1 MGWDSFGVVR
11 FDLGPLLQG
20 QLRIAKLKIAYNS
33 DWCLGADNSKNKASL
48 WRWQRELLLLS
59 DHQQGLST
67 GQSGPYL
74 KNGAEKIRWISPLH
88 L

>member
-1 MGWDSFGVVR
+1 MHVPQQPTTAEPPR
-11 FDLGPLLQG
+11 L
-20 QLRIAKLKIAYNS
+20 
-33 DWCLGADNSKNKASL
+33 NKASL

-59 DHQQGLST
+59 GHQQGPST
-67 GQSGPYL
+67 SQSGTYL